1 MGAKHVRPLREGRGG
16 MRMASNVL
24 MQFQSEP
31 GDGSE
36 HRVREIAREHERT
49 EMGGHH
55 GKAHREG
62 EARLHDED

>member
-1 MGAKHVRPLREGRGG
+1 